1 MATIL
6 LSAAGAAI
14 GGGFGGT
21 VLGLSGA
28 VIGRAVGATLGR
40 VIDQRLMGAG
50 SRAVETGKVDRF
62 RLTGASEGAPVGVL
76 WGRMRVAGQVIWAS
90 RFQEH
95 ATVTRTGGKGAPP
108 QPKVTT
114 TSFSYSVNVA
124 FALCQGEIT
133 RVGRI
138 WADGQEISPETVT
151 MRVYTGGEDQLP
163 DPRIEAIEGAG
174 QVPAYRGVAYVVFE
188 DMDLSAFGNRVPQFS
203 FEVVRPAQGPLVGA
217 VPDLTRG
224 VQGVALIPGTGEYA
238 LATTPVQ
245 FVQGIGQSVSANV
258 HSPAGRT
265 DLAAA
270 LTALGEELPNCG
282 SVSLVVS
289 WFGDDLRCGLCRIKP
304 KVEQVAVDGT
314 PMPWRAGG
322 IGRAAAEVV
331 VQKDGRP
338 VYGGTPADG
347 AVVEALRALA
357 TAGKKAV
364 FYPFVL
370 MEQMEGNGRVDPWT
384 GAADQPALPWRGRI
398 TLNSAPGRAGT
409 TDRTAGA
416 AAEVAAF
423 FGTAQAG
430 HFTRASG
437 QVSYSGPAE
446 WSYRR
451 FILHYAHL
459 CAIAGGVDA
468 FAIGS
473 ELRGLTQIRGAGDS
487 FPAVAALRALA
498 ADVRGILGPG
508 VKITYAADWSE
519 YAGHSADGNLYF
531 PLDPLWADAN
541 IDAVGVDNYLPLSD
555 WRDGWEHADAGHGS
569 IYDLSYLKANVA
581 GGEYFDWYYGSPEE
595 RAAQRRTPITDG
607 AYDEPW
613 VWRTKDF
620 RGWWSNAHHERV
632 GGVRQA
638 APTAWVPQ
646 SKPIWF
652 TEYGCA
658 AIDKGAN
665 EPNKFLDPKS
675 SESQLP
681 YASNGRRDE
690 LMQMQ
695 YLRAT
700 IDFWGDRA
708 NNPLSESY
716 GGPMIDMSRA
726 HVWAWDSRPY
736 PQFPANGAL
745 WADGANYAKGHW
757 ISGRTTAQPLSSV
770 VADICAGAGL
780 RAVDVEKLHGVVRG
794 YAVADTG
801 SARAALQPLMIAYGF
816 DAVERDGE
824 MRFQMRDGRPVASV
838 DPALLAV
845 DENGDGF
852 VETAR
857 AMESEIAGRVR
868 LNFVSATGNFET
880 RAVEAIFPDEE
891 TTTVSQSDMAL
902 SLTEPEARRIVE
914 RWLSEARVA
923 RDGAK
928 FSLPPSL
935 GHLGAGDVVRIGPDP
950 TALYRIDRVEA
961 AGAAAIEAVRVE
973 DGIYQP
979 SDESEARV
987 IPMPYAPPVPVY
999 PLFLDLPL
1007 MSGDEEPQAPHLAIT
1022 ATPWPG
1028 RVAVYASAQD
1038 AGYVLSS
1045 VVTARSVIG
1054 QTQSTLDAA
1063 TPALWDRGPALRVK
1077 VSGGTLT
1084 SVTEEQLLNGANLLA
1099 IGDGSAAGWELF
1111 QFQAAVPVAP
1121 DVYDLSVRLRGQA
1134 GTDADMLPS
1143 WPAGSLVV
1151 LMDGTPGQT
1160 ALPMS
1165 ARGLARHY
1173 RIGPATRASSD
1184 PSYVHLVEAF
1194 AGIGL
1199 RPYSVCQLQARPL
1212 ASGDLAIS
1220 WVRRTRIDG
1229 DSWVG
1234 IDVPLGETREQYLL
1248 RIMTGGTVRREI
1260 VVPSPAW
1267 TYTLT
1272 DRAADG
1278 LAGQPFDI
1286 HVAQLSDAF
1295 GAGPFTRISQP

>member
-188 DMDLSAFGNRVPQFS
+188 DLDLSAFGNRVPQFS
-203 FEVVRPAQGPLVGA
+203 FEVIRPAQGPLVGS

-245 FVQGIGQSVSANV
+245 YVQGIGQSVAANV

-289 WFGDDLRCGLCRIKP
+289 WFGDDLRCGQCRVKP

-314 PMPWRAGG
+314 PMPWHAGG

-331 VQKDGRP
+331 VQQDGRP
-338 VYGGTPADG
+338 VYGGTPADA
-347 AVVEALRALA
+347 AVVEALQALVA
-357 TAGKKAV
+357 AGKKAV

-370 MEQMEGNGRVDPWT
+370 MEQLAGNGRVDPWT
-384 GAADQPALPWRGRI
+384 GAADQPVLPWRGRI

-430 HFTRASG
+430 HFARANG

-555 WRDGWEHADAGHGS
+555 WREGWDHADAGHGS
-569 IYDLSYLKANVA
+569 IYDLGYLKENVA

-595 RAAQRRTPITDG
+595 RAAQRRSPITDG
-607 AYDEPW
+607 AYGEPW

-681 YASNGRRDE
+681 YGSNGRRDE

-700 IDFWGDRA
+700 IDFWGDGA
-708 NNPLSESY
+708 NNPLSEVY

-736 PQFPANGAL
+736 PQFPSNSAL

-770 VADICAGAGL
+770 VADICARAGL
-780 RAVDVEKLHGVVRG
+780 RAVDVERLHGVVRG

-838 DPALLAV
+838 DPALVAV

-987 IPMPYAPPVPVY
+987 IPMPYAPPIPVY

-1007 MSGDEEPQAPHLAIT
+1007 MSGDVEPQAPHLAIT

-1038 AGYVLSS
+1038 AGYGLSS

-1084 SVTEEQLLNGANLLA
+1084 SVTEEQLLNGANLMA
-1099 IGDGSAAGWELF
+1099 IGDGSAAGWELL
-1111 QFQAAVPVAP
+1111 QFQTAVPVAP

-1134 GTDADMLPS
+1134 GTDADMPPS

-1151 LMDGTPGQT
+1151 LMDGAPGQI

-1212 ASGDLAIS
+1212 GAGDLAIS

-1229 DSWVG
+1229 DSWAG
-1234 IDVPLGETREQYLL
+1234 IEVPLGETREQYLL

-1278 LAGQPFDI
+1278 LVGQPFDI